1 MLLLGSVAVES
12 LLSMGEDSIK
22 DHVIKVN
29 PPVENDGWL
38 HSDLVIMATYILHTC
53 PIHTRYVRR
62 GLGEHRTKGAKEY
75 FLSSKQVRVA
85 NEVHVI
91 NKNRE
96 IVVFVYQRFT
106 LV

>member
-1 MLLLGSVAVES
+1 VAVES

-38 HSDLVIMATYILHTC
+38 HPDLVTMATYILHTC

-75 FLSSKQVRVA
+75 FLSSKQMESLGMDVPDVQWQVDRP
-85 NEVHVI
+85 I
-91 NKNRE
+91 G
-96 IVVFVYQRFT
+96 VVF
-106 LV
+106 